1 MKMPLAE
8 TRPDDF
14 ESAPLIPVLMYVQE
28 GGPARHARA
37 RLFRES
43 GFQVVEAGSAREA
56 LTTATMQRPSVALID
71 VKLPDSCGIVLC
83 ETLTRLHPGLPVLL
97 VSTASLSAETQEAGL
112 SAGAHGYVSD
122 AVPAETIVQRVSTAL
137 NGRPARNHTE
147 MWVVTDNDGTIL
159 ETSALGA
166 RLLSGTHR
174 GLQRRNLIVFFE
186 QDRDAW
192 RAAMTRA
199 SAGELVFR
207 SGRLRPKE
215 RRPLTVRVQIEK
227 TADAARPMLL
237 WTFQTD
243 AG

>member
-1 MKMPLAE
+1 
-8 TRPDDF
+8 
-14 ESAPLIPVLMYVQE
+14 
-28 GGPARHARA
+28 
-37 RLFRES
+37 
-43 GFQVVEAGSAREA
+43 
-56 LTTATMQRPSVALID
+56 
-71 VKLPDSCGIVLC
+71 
-83 ETLTRLHPGLPVLL
+83 
-97 VSTASLSAETQEAGL
+97 
-112 SAGAHGYVSD
+112 
-122 AVPAETIVQRVSTAL
+122 
-137 NGRPARNHTE
+137 

-174 GLQRRNLIVFFE
+174 GLQRRSLIVFFE
-186 QDRDAW
+186 QDRDTW

-215 RRPLTVRVQIEK
+215 RRPLMVRVQIEK
-227 TADAARPMLL
+227 TSDAARPMLL